1 MSQIVSWEYYNSLFE
16 DVQEEEFK
24 RLNSRAEWRLN
35 LYTHN
40 RVKPFVDAYNEVT
53 ATDFERMKYEA
64 VKITICEVINKMYE
78 KESNGVGIG
87 LSSVSNE
94 GRSESYR
101 IITEADKE
109 KELES
114 VMRKGLSGT
123 GLAGA
128 L

>member
-16 DVQEEEFK
+16 DVQEDEFK
-24 RLNSRAEWRLN
+24 RLNSRVERRLD

-53 ATDFERMKYEA
+53 ATNFERMKYEA

-78 KESNGVGIG
+78 QESNGVGIG

-94 GRSESYR
+94 GRSESYK

>member
-1 MSQIVSWEYYNSLFE
+1 MSQIVSWEDYNSLFE
-16 DVQEEEFK
+16 NVQEDEFK
-24 RLNSRAEWRLN
+24 RLNARVERRLN

-40 RVKPFVDAYNEVT
+40 RVKPFVDTYNEVT

-78 KESNGVGIG
+78 QESNGVGIG

-94 GRSESYR
+94 GRSESYK